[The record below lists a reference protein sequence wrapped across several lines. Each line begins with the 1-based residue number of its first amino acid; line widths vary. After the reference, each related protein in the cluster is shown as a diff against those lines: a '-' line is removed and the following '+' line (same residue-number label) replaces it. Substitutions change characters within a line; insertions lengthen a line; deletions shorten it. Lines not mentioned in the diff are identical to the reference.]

1 MGTIDMRFL
10 SYQMEIRSKDM
21 CDRTIDVQDLST
33 SMAPE
38 HPDLVPCSVLVRGNL
53 LLLGLV

>member
-1 MGTIDMRFL
+1 MGTVDMPFL
-10 SYQMEIRSKDM
+10 SHQMEIRSKDM

-33 SMAPE
+33 SMALE
-38 HPDLVPCSVLVRGNL
+38 HQDLVPRSVLVRGTL